1 MGASKQYPNPILESD
16 VAEKLCEAVGEVRK
30 DVKPREVERG
40 EVMRIRVQIDV
51 TLLLCRG
58 RVCSQEDGSK
68 GWVSFKYE
76 RLPNVCYWCGCLN
89 PFDKDCECWIQS
101 NDTLQQE
108 DQEYGSLL
116 CVSPLP
122 MHKNLVIVVPGYYE
136 TKRKELEAGSRKRVN
151 G

>member
-1 MGASKQYPNPILESD
+1 
-16 VAEKLCEAVGEVRK
+16 
-30 DVKPREVERG
+30 
-40 EVMRIRVQIDV
+40 MRIRVRIDV

-136 TKRKELEAGSRKRVN
+136 TRRKELEAGSRKRVN
-151 G
+151 GQKTDPRATQTVTRGGAHCGGGKEFQFQNNTLNEGAVMGVF